1 MKNGLRPSL
10 LLTIAFLTVSVP
22 LFAHHGN
29 ASYGNAKQLT
39 LKGTVTEWTWL
50 NPHTFLKID
59 VKDEQG
65 NVVNWVIEWSAPS
78 NLINRGITR
87 KTFKPGDQVT
97 VVMITPDNGAPVGRL
112 QRVLLADGKWIQTQG

>member
-1 MKNGLRPSL
+1 MKMRLGFSL
-10 LLTIAFLTVSVP
+10 LAMIGVLTVSAP

-39 LKGTVTEWTWL
+39 LKGTVTDWNWG
-50 NPHTFLKID
+50 NPHTLLKID
-59 VKDEQG
+59 VKDDSG

-78 NLINRGITR
+78 SLINFGINK
-87 KTFKPGDQVT
+87 KTFKAGDEVT

-112 QRVLLADGKWIQTQG
+112 QRVLLDGKWLRG

>member
-1 MKNGLRPSL
+1 MKKGLMLSFL
-10 LLTIAFLTVSVP
+10 LLIGFSSVSVP

-29 ASYGNAKQLT
+29 ASYGHAKQLT

-78 NLINRGITR
+78 NLINRGVNR
-87 KTFKPGDQVT
+87 KTFKPGDEVT

-112 QRVLLADGKWIQTQG
+112 QRVMLPNGQWVQVQG

>member
-1 MKNGLRPSL
+1 MKTRFGFSL
-10 LLTIAFLTVSVP
+10 LAMIGVLTVSAP

-39 LKGTVTEWTWL
+39 LKGTVTEWNWG
-50 NPHTFLKID
+50 NPHTLLKID
-59 VKDEQG
+59 VKDDGG

-78 NLINRGITR
+78 SLINFGINK
-87 KTFKPGDQVT
+87 KTFKAGDEVT

-112 QRVLLADGKWIQTQG
+112 QRVLLDGKWLRG

>member
-1 MKNGLRPSL
+1 MKTRFGFSL
-10 LLTIAFLTVSVP
+10 LAMIGVLTVSAP

-39 LKGTVTEWTWL
+39 LKGTVTEWNWG
-50 NPHTFLKID
+50 NPHTLLKID
-59 VKDEQG
+59 VKDDGG

-78 NLINRGITR
+78 SLINFGINK
-87 KTFKPGDQVT
+87 KTFKVGDEVT

-112 QRVLLADGKWIQTQG
+112 QRVLLDGKWLRG